1 MARVVSWCC
10 RWVQSPNDVIR
21 KKVEKRTKNT
31 HTTQQNQTNNDYP
44 QHQETPQVCRKIA
57 LGFLYRTPDF
67 LDKSTMSTVQSFS
80 KVGIW
85 VSGLVTT
92 LKKLLGIWRFLVFTM
107 LLCFYN
113 CTVNVGSDSFCTFAP
128 DLRITK
134 KSGSQQLWWFSIV
147 VSYKVPINQHMKL
160 NVSDLISTYIQIRRI
175 LRVSVWTVDNWLAT
189 LVSFVHGLK
198 CRWN

>member
-1 MARVVSWCC
+1 M
-10 RWVQSPNDVIR
+10 
-21 KKVEKRTKNT
+21 KNT
-31 HTTQQNQTNNDYP
+31 HTTQQKQTNHDYP

-92 LKKLLGIWRFLVFTM
+92 LKKLLGIGCFLVFTL

-128 DLRITK
+128 GLRITK
-134 KSGSQQLWWFSIV
+134 KSGSQQLGWFSIV
-147 VSYKVPINQHMKL
+147 VSYKVPRNQHMKL
-160 NVSDLISTYIQIRRI
+160 NVSHLISTYVQIRRI
-175 LRVSVWTVDNWLAT
+175 LRVSVWTVGSWLAT
-189 LVSFVHGLK
+189 LVSFVHGLT
-198 CRWN
+198 CINQGPVVWRLVRA